1 MKDEVTLGVLSI
13 LGILFLGY
21 GILVRCYYG
30 IWYHYSYPLASF
42 GAILALGSLYFF
54 RDLSEKSKSIPV
66 KVGLTA
72 MAIVLV
78 GMIGEIF
85 VLVWVLKVALLSIHF
100 YFYWAME
107 IAISFLL
114 IALLVRK
121 YRKKAV
127 VPPMIACGL
136 SAIKF
141 FFVFQDIGE
150 MIFFLETLI
159 SLVIFAISYVL
170 YAYSVQFV

>member
-1 MKDEVTLGVLSI
+1 MEDEVTLTLLGI
-13 LGILFLGY
+13 LGILFVVY
-21 GILVRCYYG
+21 GIIIRGYYG
-30 IWYHYSYPLASF
+30 IWYHYSYLLASF
-42 GAILALGSLYFF
+42 GAVLALGSLYFF
-54 RDLSEKSKSIPV
+54 RDLSEKGKSIPV

-85 VLVWVLKVALLSIHF
+85 VLVWILKKALLGISF
-100 YFYWAME
+100 YFYWAMD
-107 IAISFLL
+107 IAIPFLL

-127 VPPMIACGL
+127 IPPMIACGL
-136 SAIKF
+136 SAIKY

-150 MIFFLETLI
+150 TIYFLEALI
-159 SLVIFAISYVL
+159 CLVVFAISYVL
-170 YAYSVQFV
+170 YAYLS